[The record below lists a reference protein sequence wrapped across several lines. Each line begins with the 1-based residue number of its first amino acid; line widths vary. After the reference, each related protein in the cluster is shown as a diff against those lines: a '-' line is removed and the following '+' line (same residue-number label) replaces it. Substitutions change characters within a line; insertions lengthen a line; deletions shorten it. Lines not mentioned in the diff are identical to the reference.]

1 MFKFL
6 SESLLG
12 FIFWLNNFINDFGLT
27 IIAFT
32 FILKIVLLP
41 IEFLVFLEEEKM
53 KRLRPKIN
61 EVLKKYNNDFQKQAE
76 VLTQIYR
83 QENYNPFLT
92 MLIQFL
98 PLPIF
103 ISIFFALNLL
113 LKSTNFNPYFL
124 GVIHLAQK
132 NIFLISS
139 VILLQALSLFNIPKE
154 QRKIS
159 FIFFGLIILVL
170 FQFPAIFSLYWLTNL
185 ALTLIERL
193 VFTRINQLLVN
204 RTLHQDDSS
213 K

>member
-32 FILKIVLLP
+32 LILKIVLLP

-61 EVLKKYNNDFQKQAE
+61 EVLKKYKNDFQKQAE
-76 VLTQIYR
+76 VLNQLYQ
-83 QENYNPFLT
+83 QENHNPFLT

-113 LKSTNFNPYFL
+113 LKSTNFNPSFL
-124 GVIHLAQK
+124 GFIDLTQK
-132 NIFLISS
+132 NIFLILS
-139 VILLQALSLFNIPKE
+139 VVLLQALSLFNLPKE
-154 QRKIS
+154 QRNIA
-159 FIFFGLIILVL
+159 FFLFGLIILVL

-185 ALTLIERL
+185 VLNLIERL
-193 VFTRINQLLVN
+193 AFTKINQLLVN
-204 RTLHQDDSS
+204 RTLNQDDSR